1 MPSRIPAA
9 CGLFAALLLAPA
21 APATAQGS
29 TQAAMLVQN
38 SPLAGF
44 RYYEGADLW
53 DRMQVGDALELVRE
67 PANPH
72 DPNAVRVLW
81 QGQMLGY
88 LPRRENR
95 AVARHMD
102 AGGRVEA
109 RIVRLQ
115 QHRNP
120 WQRIELAVYVRL

>member
-1 MPSRIPAA
+1 V
-9 CGLFAALLLAPA
+9 LLLAAA
-21 APATAQGS
+21 APALAQAS
-29 TQAAMLVQN
+29 AQAMMLVQS

-44 RYYEGADLW
+44 RYYQGAELW
-53 DRMQVGDALELVRE
+53 ERMRVGDALELVRE

-72 DPNAVRVLW
+72 DSNAVRVLW

-95 AVARHMD
+95 AVARHID

-109 RIVRLQ
+109 RIVKLQ
-115 QHRNP
+115 EHRNP
-120 WQRIELAVYVRL
+120 WQRIELEVWTRL